1 MVFSKGDI
9 SILDEHEQKRV
20 LLAFGSNYERLLDLK
35 QKYELDDVFHSTLG
49 HLVLQ
54 HNNWLP

>member
-1 MVFSKGDI
+1 M
-9 SILDEHEQKRV
+9 DEHEQKRV